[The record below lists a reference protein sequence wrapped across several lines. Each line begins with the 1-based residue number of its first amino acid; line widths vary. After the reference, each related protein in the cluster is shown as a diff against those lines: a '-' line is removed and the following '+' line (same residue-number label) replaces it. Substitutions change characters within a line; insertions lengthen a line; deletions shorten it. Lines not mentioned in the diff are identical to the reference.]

1 MADNSKRASVAETAR
16 EAMAK
21 NDAGAQKKQLVLW
34 FSALIAGGILG
45 WLQIASLNGLF
56 DFIATVFTRLF
67 QFIAVPTIALAETS
81 V

>member
-21 NDAGAQKKQLVLW
+21 NDAGAQKTQLVLR

-45 WLQIASLNGLF
+45 WLQIASLNG
-56 DFIATVFTRLF
+56 
-67 QFIAVPTIALAETS
+67 
-81 V
+81 